1 MTESCLGACVFRVSC
16 NIEFSHS
23 SLTQTSLDSQFKMK
37 IGIFSNPIG
46 CNGVINT
53 PHMGVS

>member
-23 SLTQTSLDSQFKMK
+23 SLTQTSLDNQLKMK
-37 IGIFSNPIG
+37 IGIFFENQSNSLIAMQW
-46 CNGVINT
+46 C
-53 PHMGVS
+53 H